1 MASLS
6 TAKNRV
12 EHVAFSK
19 LAAGLR
25 RPWPR
30 AVAAAVSVLV
40 AAVVLGLAS
49 HLYLEWKARQISHL
63 PDAPAMCPL
72 EMRKNTRWGVAT
84 ASYQVEGGWNLG
96 GRTPSVWDTFS
107 HAGFIKNNDTGDVAC
122 DMYHKYPQ
130 DFKLMRELGIKHY
143 RFSFSWNRIL
153 PQGGKGTPVNPEGI
167 AFYNSLINEMIAN
180 NIRPYA
186 TIFHWDLPQVLQD
199 KYQGLIGEEFIA
211 DFVNYANVL
220 FENFGD
226 RIRDWMTFNEPWVTC
241 VLQYGQGVFAP
252 GIPMGDEGMYKCGHN
267 LLRAHAKTYELY
279 HKVPQAKLENAT
291 FADAARGKVG
301 IALNIEYLEPLTEAK
316 EDVAAANYG
325 LEKNLG
331 WFADPLFFGDYPASL
346 KSCAKDVLPSF
357 TAEESKLLKG
367 SLDFL
372 GINFYTG
379 KFAKGSTTDKCSVET
394 REQDVNGK
402 DIGPLAESSWLRVV
416 PWSFYKLLKYVQS
429 RYDPKQIMITENGV
443 SAPKEDSMSVQQAIR
458 DDFRVNYYKGYLDYL
473 CKAISEGVKVST
485 YFAWSFMD
493 NFEWREGYSQR
504 FGINHV
510 DFDSPE
516 LTRTT
521 KDSGKFL
528 SKHFFRVGRGGGVGA
543 RRPGGRKP
551 TKETPAAAK
560 PKEAPGAAKP
570 AKQQ

>member
-1 MASLS
+1 MAHRRLQ
-6 TAKNRV
+6 
-12 EHVAFSK
+12 
-19 LAAGLR
+19 LAAVLALAAF
-25 RPWPR
+25 
-30 AVAAAVSVLV
+30 AVAQ
-40 AAVVLGLAS
+40 
-49 HLYLEWKARQISHL
+49 ARQISHL

-267 LLRAHAKTYELY
+267 LLRAHAKTYQLY
-279 HKVPQAKLENAT
+279 HKVPQAKLDNVT

-379 KFAKGSTTDKCSVET
+379 KFAKGSATDKCSVET

-429 RYDPKQIMITENGV
+429 RYDPKQIIITENGV

-473 CKAISEGVKVST
+473 CKAISEGVKVNT

-551 TKETPAAAK
+551 TKETPK
-560 PKEAPGAAKP
+560 AAKP